1 MYDVVMSEQ
10 PHPPGKTLP
19 SLVDPRVMDPL
30 GEVVSRE
37 ALPDETVA
45 EVAEVLEAMHE
56 WGAAERAASKS
67 ARDFMKLGQTDMQ
80 ALRYLI
86 AARNQRLEVT
96 PSMIAQHVEVT
107 PAAMTKIL
115 DRLERAGHV
124 RRVPHQTDRRRLTI
138 EVSEATRLD
147 ARESIG
153 RRHARRFHA
162 IAGLSPEDRA
172 AVLRFYRALLHESSE
187 AAAPGRTSELDPRDS
202 THGTAAAP
210 EV

>member
-1 MYDVVMSEQ
+1 
-10 PHPPGKTLP
+10 
-19 SLVDPRVMDPL
+19 MDPL
-30 GEVVSRE
+30 GEVVGLE
-37 ALPDETVA
+37 AVPDETVA
-45 EVAEVLEAMHE
+45 EVAAVLEAMHE
-56 WGAAERAASKS
+56 WSAAERAASKS

-86 AARNQRLEVT
+86 AAQNQCLEVT
-96 PSMIAQHVEVT
+96 PGMIAQHVEVT

-124 RRVPHQTDRRRLTI
+124 RRVPHRTDRRRMTI
-138 EVSEATRLD
+138 QVSEASRLD

-162 IAGLSPEDRA
+162 IAGLSTEDRA
-172 AVLRFYRALLHESSE
+172 AVLRFYHALLTEASE
-187 AAAPGRTSELDPRDS
+187 AAAPGRTSELDRRDS
-202 THGTAAAP
+202 TPGTEAAP